1 MPAYKIMIMGASYGS
16 LLASKMLFGGHSV
29 HLICLPAEADLIN
42 AEGFRVRLPVKGR
55 KDQIELDSR
64 KLPGKVTAGGA
75 AGVNPKDYDLIG
87 LAMQEPQ
94 YRSPG
99 VRELL
104 DAVATSRVPCMS
116 IMNMPPLPYVKRIP
130 GLDYDALKPAY
141 TDPTVW
147 DNFDPGALTLCS
159 PDPQAIRPPEEK
171 VNVLQVTLPTN
182 FKVAKS
188 RVPTMSIMNMPPLP
202 YVKRIPG
209 LDYEALKPAYTDPTV
224 WDNFDPALLTL
235 CSPDPQAI
243 RPPDEKVNVLM
254 VTLPTNFKVAKFDN
268 EKGNTILR
276 QLEQEID
283 AVRYD
288 PGDGAKIELPVKLRV
303 HDSIFVPLAKWSML
317 LAGNY
322 RCVTEDGMRTAQEA
336 VHSDIET
343 SRSVYNFVFDLC
355 VKLGASPAD
364 LVPFEKY
371 AAAAQSLVR
380 PASAARALQN
390 GVPNIE
396 RADKLVQLIA
406 KQKGLSHPAIDAQ
419 VALVDRRLD
428 QNRKKAAA

>member
-1 MPAYKIMIMGASYGS
+1 MAKAKKRKTKVKKTKRAVSARKPKAKTAKRTVKKAVRKTKAIKPKAMKSVAKTAAAPAKPKTYKILMMGAAYGS
-16 LLASKMLFGGHSV
+16 LLAAKMLFGGHRIHHV
-29 HLICLPAEADLIN
+29 CLPAEADLIN
-42 AEGFRVRLPVKGR
+42 AEGFKVRLPVRGR
-55 KDQIELDSR
+55 QDPVVLDSQ
-64 KLPGKVTAGGA
+64 KLPGKVTASGT

-104 DAVATSRVPCMS
+104 DAVAKSRVPC
-116 IMNMPPLPYVKRIP
+116 
-130 GLDYDALKPAY
+130 
-141 TDPTVW
+141 
-147 DNFDPGALTLCS
+147 
-159 PDPQAIRPPEEK
+159 
-171 VNVLQVTLPTN
+171 
-182 FKVAKS
+182 
-188 RVPTMSIMNMPPLP
+188 MSIMNMPPLP

-224 WDNFDPALLTL
+224 WDNFDPACLTL

-268 EKGNTILR
+268 EKGNVILR
-276 QLEQEID
+276 QLEREID
-283 AVRYD
+283 AIRFD
-288 PGDGAKIELPVKLRV
+288 PGDGTKIELPVKLRV
-303 HDSIFVPLAKWSML
+303 HDSIFVPLAKWAML

-322 RCVTEDGMRTAQEA
+322 RCITVDGMRTAQEA
-336 VHSDIET
+336 VHSNLEEA
-343 SRSVYNFVFDLC
+343 RSVYNFVFDLC
-355 VKLGASPAD
+355 VQLGANPTD

-371 AAAAQSLVR
+371 AAAAQSLTR

-390 GVPNIE
+390 GAQNIE

-406 KQKGLSHPAIDAQ
+406 RQKGLSHPAIDAQ
-419 VALVDRRLD
+419 VALVDARLD
-428 QNRKKAAA
+428 ANRKKAAA